1 MDPLS
6 VNPISPAAL
15 AALTTLRPVQAAGTV
30 PTQSSTLLGLPATS
44 VQGLAQTLFQRT
56 LQASTLFPVA
66 EPTTGTAGWLQ
77 DVTASL
83 LASMTKA
90 EATVETAAVPA
101 TATSP
106 AAVQP
111 TDNTAAS
118 TTPPSAPPVTALPDQ
133 PANQDAFAT
142 SMSPDFAAQ
151 TALRF
156 GAGVAAQAALAVSA
170 SDLGTELV
178 RDATRVLRTD
188 GLQTRSGG
196 PGPDAFGQTQTAIQ
210 RILRTYDT
218 APAFSF
224 PQSSSAVDLLA

>member
-1 MDPLS
+1 
-6 VNPISPAAL
+6 
-15 AALTTLRPVQAAGTV
+15 
-30 PTQSSTLLGLPATS
+30 
-44 VQGLAQTLFQRT
+44 LAQTLFQRT
-56 LQASTLFPVA
+56 LQATTLFPVA

-83 LASMTKA
+83 LASMTTA
-90 EATVETAAVPA
+90 QATVETAAVPA

-118 TTPPSAPPVTALPDQ
+118 TTPPSAPPVTALADQ

-196 PGPDAFGQTQTAIQ
+196 TGPDAFAQTQAAFQ
-210 RILRTYDT
+210 RILRTYET
-218 APAFSF
+218 TPAY
-224 PQSSSAVDLLA
+224 SSTQGNSAVDLLA